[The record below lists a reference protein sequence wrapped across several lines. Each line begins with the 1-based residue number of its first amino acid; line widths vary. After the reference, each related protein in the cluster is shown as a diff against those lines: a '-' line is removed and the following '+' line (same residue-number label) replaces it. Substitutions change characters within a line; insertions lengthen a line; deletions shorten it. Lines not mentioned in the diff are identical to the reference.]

1 MAKKYVDNDGLLYFW
16 QKIKNTF
23 AKTSDVP
30 TKTSDLTNDSGYITS
45 ADVPEGAAASTTTPK
60 MDGTAAA
67 GSETAFAR
75 GDHVHPVDTSRA
87 PTSHASTGTTYGKGT
102 GSNYGHVKLS
112 DSTTATTAAASGGT
126 AATPKAVSDALK
138 AAKSYAD
145 GLDTGV
151 SDVTVD
157 GTSVVTGGVAAVDL
171 SGKVPTT
178 RTINGLQLNK
188 DISIGASNIGS
199 IGLDTGNQ
207 TLVDDL
213 ETLDGAIDN
222 KVDKVTG
229 KSLSTNDYTTTEKN
243 KLAGIAAGA
252 EVNVQSDW
260 SQTDTTADDYIK
272 NKPTIPSAVTVDSA
286 LSSTSTNPVQNKV
299 IKGALADKVDVES
312 GKGLSTN
319 DYTTTEKNKLAGI
332 TSGATKVTVGILNG
346 YVRVTYNDSNA
357 YDIIQ
362 ASKIGA
368 ANGVAPLNASS
379 KIDSTYLPS
388 YVDDVIE
395 AYARSGQTALSQ
407 NWLATGSA
415 SGTVITPEAGKIYVL
430 MADSGDY
437 MANSQFRWGGST
449 YVKMNDGGM
458 SPITNAEIDTIV
470 AS

>member
-171 SGKVPTT
+171 SGKVPTS
-178 RTINGLQLNK
+178 RTVNGKALSANITLTGA
-188 DISIGASNIGS
+188 DIDYANGEVTI
-199 IGLDTGNQ
+199 DTAIS
-207 TLVDDL
+207 
-213 ETLDGAIDN
+213 TLDN
-222 KVDKVTG
+222 SKVDKETG
-229 KSLSTNDYTTTEKN
+229 KGLSTNDYTTTEKN
-243 KLAGIAAGA
+243 KLAGIASGA
-252 EVNVQSDW
+252 EANVQPDW

-272 NKPTIPSAVTVDSA
+272 NKPTIPAAVTVDSA
-286 LSSTSTNPVQNKV
+286 LSDTSTNPVQNKV

-437 MANSQFRWGGST
+437 TANSQFRWGGST

>member
-171 SGKVPTT
+171 SGKVPTS
-178 RTINGLQLNK
+178 RTVNGKALSANITLTGA
-188 DISIGASNIGS
+188 DIDYANGEVTI
-199 IGLDTGNQ
+199 DTAIS
-207 TLVDDL
+207 
-213 ETLDGAIDN
+213 TLDN
-222 KVDKVTG
+222 SKVDKVDG
-229 KSLSTNDYTTTEKN
+229 KGLSTNDYTTTEKN